1 MSDLLSLSLYWM
13 HQRDRFH
20 DNDLHILLVS
30 CRQVGKNLI
39 VPGGSR
45 VIDAR
50 GKFVM
55 PGSLSNT
62 EID

>member
-1 MSDLLSLSLYWM
+1 M
-13 HQRDRFH
+13 
-20 DNDLHILLVS
+20 
-30 CRQVGKNLI
+30 GKNLI

-55 PGSLSNT
+55 PGWFSDIKLIKLCDFGKRTLLEKSPAQL
-62 EID
+62 